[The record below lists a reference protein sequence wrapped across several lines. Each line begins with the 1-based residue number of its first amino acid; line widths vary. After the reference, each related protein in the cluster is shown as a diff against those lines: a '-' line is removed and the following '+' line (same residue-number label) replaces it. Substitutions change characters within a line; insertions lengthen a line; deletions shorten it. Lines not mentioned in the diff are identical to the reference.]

1 MDASNMMDYHSSIQ
15 WRLLDTGY
23 RSAAEN
29 MALDEVILDCRGDDL
44 VPNTIRFLQFNP
56 PAVLVGHHQSIEQ
69 EIRVSYCHR
78 HNIDINRRLTGGG
91 AIYFDETS
99 LGWEIIASKKDL
111 GMIRPT
117 TEVFEWMCKGPISAL
132 NMLGIPAT
140 FRPKNDI
147 EVNGRKISGTGG
159 TERNGAFLFQGT
171 LLVDFDVD
179 TMLRAL
185 KIPIMKLKDKE
196 ITSVKERVTCVH
208 WELKRPPSLEK
219 IKHALIKGFENTLQ
233 TPLHQAPL
241 TKHECE
247 LLVSR
252 LNTFTSPEWISFKRV
267 LPESPEV
274 SAIEKT
280 PGGLIRVSLALDQIG
295 QVIKSALITG
305 DFFVFPS
312 RAIMDLEAQFKYAS
326 YAKDEIQRIIH
337 NFFAAHNVSI
347 PGVTPNDL
355 VKLFLQALE
364 KMKYESLGISLK
376 DANHLYPINNAAS
389 DIINTTFEVLL
400 LPYCAKLVTCEFRN
414 SDGCVKCGKC
424 SVGTA
429 YELAEKTGLTPITIK
444 NFEHLMTTLRT
455 LEQQNVKGYLGC
467 CCEGFYCKHHDDLEQ
482 VEIPGIL
489 IDINDQTC
497 YDLGKEEEALH
508 GTFENQTEL
517 KVKLLA
523 KLIEQIK
530 SYN

>member
-1 MDASNMMDYHSSIQ
+1 MADYHSTTP
-15 WRLLDTGY
+15 WRLVDTGY

-29 MALDEVILDCRGDDL
+29 MALDEVILDCRGNDL
-44 VPNTIRFLQFNP
+44 VPNTIRLLQFDP

-69 EIRVSYCHR
+69 EIRVPYCHR
-78 HNIDINRRLTGGG
+78 HGIDINRRLTGGG
-91 AIYFDETS
+91 AIYFDKTS

-111 GMIRPT
+111 GMDQPS
-117 TEVFEWMCKGPISAL
+117 TEVFEWMCQGTITAL
-132 NMLGIPAT
+132 KMLGIPAV

-171 LLVDFDVD
+171 LLIDFDVD

-196 ITSVKERVTCVH
+196 ITSVKDRVTCVH
-208 WELKRPPSLEK
+208 WELEHAPTLEK
-219 IKHALIKGFENTLQ
+219 IKHTLIKGFEKTLKIPLQPALLSTHECHLLQ
-233 TPLHQAPL
+233 TRQD
-241 TKHECE
+241 
-247 LLVSR
+247 
-252 LNTFTSPEWISFKRV
+252 TFTSPNWVSFEREH
-267 LPESPEV
+267 PESPEV

-280 PGGLIRVSLALDQIG
+280 PGGLIRVSLALDRIG

-326 YAKDEIQRIIH
+326 YEATEVQHIIH
-337 NFFAAHNVSI
+337 NFFATHSVHI
-347 PGVTPNDL
+347 PGVTPQDL

-364 KMKYESLGISLK
+364 KMKYESLGIALK
-376 DANHLYPINNAAS
+376 DANHLYSINHVVS
-389 DIINTTFEVLL
+389 DVIKDNFEVLL

-414 SDGCVKCGKC
+414 AEGCVKCGKC

-429 YELAEKTGLTPITIK
+429 YELAEKTSLIPITIK
-444 NFEHLMTTLRT
+444 NFEHLMKTLRK

-467 CCEGFYCKHHDDLEQ
+467 CCEGFYCKHHDDLKQ

-489 IDINDQTC
+489 VDINDQTC

-508 GTFENQTEL
+508 GTFESQTEL
-517 KVKLLA
+517 KVDLLTKLVERL
-523 KLIEQIK
+523 KL
-530 SYN
+530 NNL